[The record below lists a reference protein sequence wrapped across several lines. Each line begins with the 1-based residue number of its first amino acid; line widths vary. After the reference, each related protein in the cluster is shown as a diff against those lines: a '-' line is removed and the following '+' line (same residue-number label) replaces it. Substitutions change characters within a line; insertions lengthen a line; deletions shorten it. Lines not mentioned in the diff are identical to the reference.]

1 MIDTMRNTIDNW
13 RGMRVRQMSRYWQA
27 TADIPSTLYPY
38 WKRTAQFEF
47 KGIPQDAFFFA
58 RATEGLLTF
67 FDCVRTSGKPCALP
81 SAAADSVWH
90 AWARLAPASLHA
102 FCMEHFGK
110 AIPHVEAAGMG
121 ARMEDALVTC
131 LVSARR
137 LERRSPVKPSV
148 PRLFALDRNLRMPG
162 GFGYQLEQGEV
173 ACRRLGHQGRPEG
186 EMFYPAGLIAAQF
199 LAAGIPQPFFDR
211 PAKRSN
217 GDGGVCG
224 TGVSGSCG
232 SCDGGSGCGSGGC
245 GGGCGGS

>member
-1 MIDTMRNTIDNW
+1 
-13 RGMRVRQMSRYWQA
+13 
-27 TADIPSTLYPY
+27 
-38 WKRTAQFEF
+38 
-47 KGIPQDAFFFA
+47 
-58 RATEGLLTF
+58 
-67 FDCVRTSGKPCALP
+67 
-81 SAAADSVWH
+81 
-90 AWARLAPASLHA
+90 
-102 FCMEHFGK
+102 MEHFGK

-137 LERRSPVKPSV
+137 LERRNPVKPSV